1 MNDIRLIATDL
12 DDTLL
17 HHDGSAPKRFNQY
30 ANELEYLGVHMVLAS
45 GRSLHALQAQ
55 FPDLAKFASFICDNG
70 AVIYTH
76 GHLAAM
82 SQIAPAAYH
91 QMTAAIHNAGAVP
104 IVCGPSAAFI
114 SRQDVPHR
122 SELARFFTKM
132 SITTRLQQ
140 ITAPAD
146 KISAYFPNGMTA
158 ADYEQIKNAYANDYA
173 VVRTSDHWLDIMNRG
188 VSKGAA
194 LHRLGASRGIETSEM
209 LSFGDAANDR
219 EMLQATRYSYIVE
232 NAAAGMAQYARF
244 RTASCDDD
252 GVMQV
257 LEQILQSKRREQA
270 ALIGWASGR

>member
-17 HHDGSAPKRFNQY
+17 HHDGSMPKRFTQY
-30 ANELEYLGVHMVLAS
+30 ASELEYLGVHMVLAT
-45 GRSLHALQAQ
+45 GLSLHALQTQ
-55 FPDLAKFASFICDNG
+55 FSSLAKYASFICDNG

-91 QMTAAIHNAGAVP
+91 QMTATIRDVGAIP
-104 IVCGPSAAFI
+104 IICGPSAAYM

-146 KISAYFPNGMTA
+146 KISAYFPNGVTA
-158 ADYEQIKNAYANDYA
+158 VGYEQLSNAYATNFA
-173 VVRTSDHWLDIMNRG
+173 VVRTNDHWVDIVNHG
-188 VSKGAA
+188 VNKGAA

-209 LSFGDAANDR
+209 LSFGDAANDC
-219 EMLQATRYSYIVE
+219 EMLQTTRYSYIVE
-232 NAAAGMAQYARF
+232 NAVPNMAKYARF
-244 RTASCDDD
+244 RTASCDDE

-257 LEQILQSKRREQA
+257 LEQILQSKRRDQA
-270 ALIGWASGR
+270 TLIGWASGR